1 MISVSHATLHK
12 RDLSIP
18 RCISGQPQLSPWHY
32 VTPQWHPQDLM
43 AVAGGI
49 NEPIPPHV
57 TTLQKKYLQQYKIL
71 NCWLFIILTMMMIE
85 DWIVSCACELI
96 VVTVF
101 LSTSLRGDGN
111 MRKLVCTDC
120 RAGVC
125 HYWIFGGITLAILTL
140 TRGSSGSPLKSK
152 FFTTV
157 NLPCSLAFIH
167 ELHVW
172 SKI

>member
-32 VTPQWHPQDLM
+32 VTPQWHSQDLM
-43 AVAGGI
+43 VVAGGI

-57 TTLQKKYLQQYKIL
+57 TTLQKNKNRQQYKIH

-111 MRKLVCTDC
+111 MRKLVYWLPSWSVSLLDIWRDYTRYLDTDQ
-120 RAGVC
+120 RLIWLSFKVKVF
-125 HYWIFGGITLAILTL
+125 HYCQSALQ
-140 TRGSSGSPLKSK
+140 
-152 FFTTV
+152 
-157 NLPCSLAFIH
+157 PCIH
-167 ELHVW
+167 SWVACLE
-172 SKI
+172 